1 MRLAFPA
8 RRMSPYSKPGKA
20 LIMRFFSSLLCTL
33 IPGAVFAGP
42 VDINT
47 ADAATLAK
55 ELNGV
60 GPARA
65 QAIVAYRNE
74 HGPFKS
80 VDDLAL
86 VKNMPR
92 KVIEANRE
100 NLKMDG
106 RGARADK
113 ASPKPEARADAGAR
127 GDSKSPPR
135 P

>member
-1 MRLAFPA
+1 MRL
-8 RRMSPYSKPGKA
+8 SSSILVSSGLILSA
-20 LIMRFFSSLLCTL
+20 LVS
-33 IPGAVFAGP
+33 GAAWGGP

-47 ADAATLAK
+47 ADASTLAR

-80 VDDLAL
+80 VDDLRL
-86 VKNMPR
+86 VKNMPQ
-92 KVIEANRE
+92 KIIDANRD
-100 NLKMDG
+100 LLRMD
-106 RGARADK
+106 GARAPRSDAK
-113 ASPKPEARADAGAR
+113 AAGKADAK
-127 GDSKSPPR
+127 GDAKPPVK

>member
-1 MRLAFPA
+1 
-8 RRMSPYSKPGKA
+8 
-20 LIMRFFSSLLCTL
+20 MRFISSMLLTAGL
-33 IPGAVFAGP
+33 AVAGITPLAAWAGP
-42 VDINT
+42 VDINS
-47 ADAATLAK
+47 ADASTLAK

-92 KVIEANRE
+92 KVIDSNRE
-100 NLKMDG
+100 LLKIEGGKAG
-106 RGARADK
+106 RG
-113 ASPKPEARADAGAR
+113 EAREKAPAGAAA
-127 GDSKSPPR
+127 KAPVKP
-135 P
+135 

>member
-1 MRLAFPA
+1 MRISTTFLVSSGLVLA
-8 RRMSPYSKPGKA
+8 A
-20 LIMRFFSSLLCTL
+20 LVSS
-33 IPGAVFAGP
+33 AAWSGP

-47 ADAATLAK
+47 ADASTLAR

-80 VDDLAL
+80 VDDLRL
-86 VKNMPR
+86 VKNMPQ
-92 KVIEANRE
+92 KIIDANRD
-100 NLKMDG
+100 LLRMD
-106 RGARADK
+106 GARAPRSDSK
-113 ASPKPEARADAGAR
+113 AAGKADAKA
-127 GDSKSPPR
+127 DAKPPVK

>member
-1 MRLAFPA
+1 
-8 RRMSPYSKPGKA
+8 
-20 LIMRFFSSLLCTL
+20 MRFFPLLLCTL
-33 IPGAVFAGP
+33 IPGAAFAGP

-100 NLKMDG
+100 NLRMDG
-106 RGARADK
+106 RASRADK
-113 ASPKPEARADAGAR
+113 ATQKPQNPADAGPR

>member
-1 MRLAFPA
+1 
-8 RRMSPYSKPGKA
+8 
-20 LIMRFFSSLLCTL
+20 MRFLTSLLCTL
-33 IPGAVFAGP
+33 IPAAVFAGP

-86 VKNMPR
+86 VKNLPR
-92 KVIEANRE
+92 KVIEANRD
-100 NLKMDG
+100 NLRMEG
-106 RGARADK
+106 RASRADK
-113 ASPKPEARADAGAR
+113 AVQKPDARADAGAK
-127 GDSKSPPR
+127 GDSKSPPK